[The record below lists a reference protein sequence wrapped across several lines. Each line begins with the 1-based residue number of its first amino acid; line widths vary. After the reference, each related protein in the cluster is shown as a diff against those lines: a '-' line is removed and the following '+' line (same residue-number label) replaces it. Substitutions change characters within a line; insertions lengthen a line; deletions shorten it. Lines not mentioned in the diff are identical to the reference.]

1 MALRGFSSRILNS
14 FKDLFMPSLVNSVV
28 WNNLQIEYV
37 GPLSLDYALDS
48 KDRNAQVKI
57 TNLGTQ
63 AINNL
68 SFQIAIVGL
77 GSYPAT
83 TGDGGFAIF
92 PNGGNIDLAPGES
105 YIAQNWLSGI
115 YESRFGNT
123 PPLTG
128 ETKSY
133 TFDFIIATDNRAFHQ
148 PDPTSDTSLAGKLT
162 QTLSFTHT
170 DPSASLT
177 GDLNLSGQIALP
189 NGSIP
194 SLTVEVATPYSAWYD
209 VELTTSTNIAN
220 FSTQVPERDDWLIRI
235 TADGYSSQTL
245 SAAELATLDSIQLQ
259 AAADLDYGYH
269 VSVSSDAPVGFWRGV
284 ASETEQTFVLIPG
297 QENWSDPGDDAA
309 DAALRATSLIQ
320 KFNFDGSLLWEY
332 APGWETWGGDM
343 SADGSRVVYLLNPDI
358 IRYGAGEWTLGV
370 LDGNSG
376 TPIWSVSGP
385 QAYLEGLEAAISDDT
400 RYVAAG
406 STQGALGV
414 HEGSTGA
421 LLWQHAAGTYGQVR
435 KLVFSGEHLYVGSG
449 DGFLVK
455 LVAQTGALVW
465 KTYVG
470 GWPFVNGLSINDT
483 AGLIA
488 VGTKSKDTSVLD
500 SVTGEVLWL
509 RQTGAL
515 DAAISA
521 DGAYVANFYG
531 DIFAARTGELVG
543 QTGIAGVPIFTP
555 DNQYLMQADRGMV
568 SLSDLSGKLVARS
581 EDTSDTEHGGGEQ
594 AQWAYLSTDG
604 TTLIVAS
611 RDMDTPGER
620 GVTIW
625 TRGEATGTGISGSTN
640 PSTPPL
646 GNGSPYTQAATA
658 GNDRFSPTDINQI
671 IDGSDGIDTVVYAGE
686 RNAYTLTSANGVYSL
701 TNNESGIRHDFV
713 NIERI
718 EFSDQKLAFDLD
730 GNAGRTAKLIGA
742 FLGPIGLQNPE
753 YVKIGLEILDR
764 GTSFNDFLQLAIN
777 EVFGTNPKGSDI
789 VSLFYHALTN
799 GTAPQ
804 DLLDTY
810 GSMIDSGS
818 LTAVDL
824 AYQVTEHELNLQ
836 NINLVGLA
844 STGLVYI

>member
-1 MALRGFSSRILNS
+1 
-14 FKDLFMPSLVNSVV
+14 MPTLANSVV

-37 GPLSLDYALDS
+37 GPLSLDYALDG

-57 TNLGTQ
+57 TNLGNQ

-83 TGDGGFAIF
+83 TGDGGFAVF
-92 PNGGNIDLAPGES
+92 PNGGNIDLSPGES

-115 YESRFGNT
+115 YESRFGNA

-133 TFDFIIATDNRAFHQ
+133 IFDFIIATDNRAFNQ
-148 PDPTSDTSLAGKLT
+148 PDPTSDGSLAGKLT

-177 GDLNLSGQIALP
+177 GELNISGRIALP
-189 NGSIP
+189 NGSVP
-194 SLTVEVATPYSAWYD
+194 SLGVEVATPYSSWYD
-209 VELTTSTNIAN
+209 VAVTSSTNSAS

-235 TADGYSSQTL
+235 TADGYASQTL
-245 SAAELATLDSIQLQ
+245 NATELATLGLIQLQ
-259 AAADLDYGYH
+259 TTTDLEYGYH
-269 VSVSSDAPVGFWRGV
+269 VSASSDAPVGFWRGV
-284 ASETEQTFVLIPG
+284 ASETEKAFVLIPG

-320 KFNFDGSLLWEY
+320 KFSFDGSLLWEY

-358 IRYGAGEWTLGV
+358 IRYGAGQWTLGV
-370 LDGNSG
+370 LDGSSG
-376 TPIWSVSGP
+376 TPLWSVSGP
-385 QAYLEGLEAAISDDT
+385 HPYLEGLEAAISDDT

-414 HEGSTGA
+414 HDGDTGA

-455 LVAQTGALVW
+455 LVAQTGTLVW

-500 SVTGEVLWL
+500 SLTGEVLWL
-509 RQTGAL
+509 HETGAL

-555 DNQYLMQADRGMV
+555 DNQYLMQADRGAV
-568 SLSDLSGKLVARS
+568 SLSDLSGKLVGRS
-581 EDTSDTEHGGGEQ
+581 EDASDTEHGGGEQ

-604 TTLIVAS
+604 ATLIVAS

-625 TRGEATGTGISGSTN
+625 TRGEATGTGISGPTN
-640 PSTPPL
+640 PPTAPIGS
-646 GNGSPYTQAATA
+646 GSPPVKPATA
-658 GNDRFSPTDINQI
+658 GNDLFFAPEFNQI
-671 IDGSDGIDTVVYAGE
+671 IDGNGGIDTVVYAGK
-686 RNAYTLTSANGVYSL
+686 RSAYILTSGNGIYSL
-701 TNNESGIRHDFV
+701 TNNESGIRHEFV

-718 EFSDQKLAFDLD
+718 EFSDKKLAFDIN
-730 GNAGRTAKLIGA
+730 GNAGITAKILGA
-742 FLGPIGLQNPE
+742 FLGAAGVERTDLVSVGLN
-753 YVKIGLEILDR
+753 LLDG
-764 GTSFNDFLQLAIN
+764 GTTYENLLQAALDA
-777 EVFGTNPKGSDI
+777 VFGADPSGTLLVNH
-789 VSLFYHALTN
+789 FYGTLT
-799 GTAPQ
+799 GQSAPQ
-804 DLLDTY
+804 SLIDQY
-810 GSMIDSGS
+810 GSLIDSGGLSPVS
-818 LTAVDL
+818 LAT
-824 AYQVTEHELNLQ
+824 QVVEHELNLQ
-836 NINLVGLA
+836 NIDLVGLA
-844 STGLVYI
+844 TTGIEYA

>member
-1 MALRGFSSRILNS
+1 
-14 FKDLFMPSLVNSVV
+14 MPTLSNSVV

-37 GPLSLDYALDS
+37 GPLSLDYALDG

-83 TGDGGFAIF
+83 TGDGGFAVF

-105 YIAQNWLSGI
+105 YTAQNWLSGI
-115 YESRFGNT
+115 YESRFGNA

-133 TFDFIIATDNRAFHQ
+133 TFDFIIATDNRAFNQ
-148 PDPTSDTSLAGKLT
+148 PDPTSDASLAGKLT

-194 SLTVEVATPYSAWYD
+194 SLKVEVATPYSAWYD
-209 VELTTSTNIAN
+209 VDLTTSTSIAN

-245 SAAELATLDSIQLQ
+245 SEAELATQDSIQLQ
-259 AAADLDYGYH
+259 AAAELDYGYH

-297 QENWSDPGDDAA
+297 QENWFDPGDDAA

-500 SVTGEVLWL
+500 SLTGEVLWL

-515 DAAISA
+515 DAVISA

-531 DIFAARTGELVG
+531 DIFVARTGELVG

-555 DNQYLMQADRGMV
+555 DSQYLMQADRGVV
-568 SLSDLSGKLVARS
+568 SLSDLSGKLVGRS
-581 EDTSDTEHGGGEQ
+581 EDASDTEHGGGEQ

-625 TRGEATGTGISGSTN
+625 TRGEATGTGISGPTN
-640 PSTPPL
+640 PSTGPI
-646 GNGSPYTQAATA
+646 GSDSSSAQLATS
-658 GNDRFSPTDINQI
+658 GNDFFYPPQVNQI
-671 IDGSDGIDTVVYAGE
+671 IDGDGGIDTVVYAGE
-686 RNAYTLTSANGVYSL
+686 RSVYALTSANGVYSL
-701 TNNESGIRHDFV
+701 TNKENGIRHEFV
-713 NIERI
+713 NIERL
-718 EFSDQKLAFDLD
+718 EFSDKKLALD
-730 GNAGRTAKLIGA
+730 INGNAGITAKILGA
-742 FLGPIGLQNPE
+742 FLGGSGLERTDLVGIGLHLLDGGTTYEEFLQAALDTIFGQNPS
-753 YVKIGLEILDR
+753 
-764 GTSFNDFLQLAIN
+764 GTTLVNH
-777 EVFGTNPKGSDI
+777 
-789 VSLFYHALTN
+789 FY
-799 GTAPQ
+799 
-804 DLLDTY
+804 
-810 GSMIDSGS
+810 GS
-818 LTAVDL
+818 LTGQPAPQFLIEQYGSLIDNGSLSPVSL
-824 AYQVTEHELNLQ
+824 AMQVAEYELNLQ
-836 NINLVGLA
+836 NIDLVGLA
-844 STGLVYI
+844 TAGIEYI